1 MGQNTFLFSLFF
13 TCICGMDETI
23 LARKITLFCSVHLF
37 HKLNPIWLTS
47 IMFSSLHI
55 LIKYL
60 TKLDFHR
67 IFHFAWVGSCIFNL
81 GPPARCLPQWRR
93 GKAFLMFLCL
103 WCKISGVNA
112 TALVVVT
119 RLATN
124 NLHFLM
130 SRRQGTVKGGEA
142 LIYTVLLKFFSFL
155 FTFCFKPIAKRR

>member
-1 MGQNTFLFSLFF
+1 MGQNTFLFSLFL

-23 LARKITLFCSVHLF
+23 LARKITLVAVFIY
-37 HKLNPIWLTS
+37 IWLTS

-60 TKLDFHR
+60 TKLDFH
-67 IFHFAWVGSCIFNL
+67 FHFAWVGSYIFNP

-130 SRRQGTVKGGEA
+130 SRGPRTVKGGEA